1 MYPIGNYYLPDKVF
15 IDMKLINYRLVK
27 KHFYFLLF
35 FTSFFYQNSQAQG
48 TWTNVT
54 NLAPD
59 YNGGVMLLLSD
70 GTVIVKTYYGGFGST
85 PGTTWDKLT
94 PDASG
99 SYINGTWSRIA
110 TMAND
115 RLYFST
121 WVLNDGRVYVGGGE
135 YGSGTL
141 AEIYNPLTN
150 SWSSLTAPG
159 VNFSDGNSENLP
171 DGKLLLGVNSGT
183 TLTNYLYDPV
193 ANTYTAAPSCTGS
206 HDEAAWLKLPDNSIL
221 QVDLGSYNAERYIP
235 STNTWI
241 ADSACPVMLYDSYGY
256 EAGTALQLP
265 DGRSFFIGS
274 TSVTAFYT
282 PTGNTNPGS
291 WCTGPAIPSGLGAPD
306 AAAAMMNNGNILM
319 ALSPTPTMSNHFPTP
334 TSFYEFDYA
343 TDTFIALAA
352 PSGGS
357 SIAVASYNTN
367 MLALPDGNIL
377 YTSQGNKRYYVY
389 TPGSSALSAGK
400 PTVGNITRVNCDTF
414 TVTGTLFTGISEGA
428 SYGDDWTMST
438 NFPIVR
444 LTSGSN
450 VYYGR
455 TYNWNRYGSVST
467 GTSPDT
473 TSFTLPAGLPQG
485 TYSLQVVVNGNASA
499 PVTFSTSL
507 AITPSSFSLCPG
519 TSATLTDSA
528 SIGFWYSSNPS
539 IAIAGSASGTIT
551 GVSAGTATI
560 SYAEG
565 SCYSTSTVTI
575 NPLPSAIS
583 GSTSVCTGSSAT
595 LTSSP
600 SGGTWLSTNTGIATI
615 GSGTGL
621 ISAMSPG
628 TDTVSYTISTGCT
641 ITSPVTVNPYPSA
654 ITGPGVVC
662 AGSSVTLSNTTSGGT
677 WSSGTAGVA
686 SAGSSSGVI
695 SGVSAGS
702 AIITYTPPSGCY
714 VITTVTV
721 NALPSAISG
730 ATSVCTGSSV
740 TLSDAG
746 GGTWAASPSG
756 TATIGSASG
765 ILSGITSGIATV
777 TYSLPVTGCSTTA
790 IVTVN
795 PLPSAVSGPGN
806 VCPGLTITLTDAGGG
821 IWTSATAGVATIG
834 SSSGIVTGVSSGTDI
849 ITYQLPTGCVTT
861 ASVTV
866 NPLPSSISGT
876 MTVCTGQTTT
886 LSDPGGG
893 TWSSATP
900 AVATIGSTSGIVTGV
915 SAGTSDITYTASTG
929 CIVSGTVTTNPQPAA
944 ITGATP
950 VYIGGTATL
959 GDITSG
965 GNWSSSNPAVASAG
979 SSSGIITGISGGTA
993 TITYTLP
1000 TSCFTSTVFT
1010 VNAAPGP
1017 ITGSTAVCQSS
1028 TTTLSDISTGGTW
1041 SSSNTAIA
1049 TVGSATG
1056 VVTGVASGTA
1066 NISYTIS
1073 GTSSVLT
1080 ITVYPAPAAIT
1091 GASALCAGA
1100 ITTLSDATGA
1110 GAWSSSA
1117 ISVATVGSA
1126 TGIVSGVSAGTVTIS
1141 YTTSCSSVTRAITI
1155 NPLPAPAGIT
1165 GSTGIC
1171 TGSNV
1176 TLLDATPGGVWTSG
1190 SAIATVGS
1198 SSGLVTGVAFGSTN
1212 ITYSVTNSFSC
1223 SAFVT
1228 STITV
1233 EGSPNYLFTGAGTG
1247 ANTSTGDGGPATL
1260 ATIEGPRAICH
1271 DTAGNIYVSD
1281 VISNRIRKINV
1292 SGYISTVAGN
1302 GSAGNTGDG
1311 GQATAA
1317 ALNMSGGG
1325 GVFVDKAGNILISNS
1340 AGENIRKVNVSTG
1353 IITTIAGIAGSAGF
1367 SGDGGPAAS
1376 AMVYCPIG
1384 VCEDTSGNVYFADA
1398 GNNRIRKIDAV
1409 TGHITTVIGNGSQ
1422 SFSGDG
1428 GQGTAAGIAIPRDV
1442 SADIFGNLYVSDY
1455 GNQRIR
1461 KYVIATGIITTIAGS
1476 GVAGSAGDG
1485 GQATAAQLYNP
1496 VRTFYDGG
1504 CSLYIVDQA
1513 NSKIRQVNLNT
1524 GIIKTVIGNG
1534 IQGFAGDGSL
1544 ATTGE
1549 LYLPCGVTTNK
1560 NGDLYVSDGNNHR
1573 IRVSPSYG
1581 GIFITLAGPTSVPG
1595 GTAVT
1600 FTAHSSVL
1608 NNMSYQW
1615 KVNGSS
1621 ISGATNNTY
1630 TDASP
1635 ANGNIYTCVLTVAPK
1650 CGSSYNVTSNSITIT
1665 TYGPP
1670 PGPTE
1675 VGSQDL
1681 LNSAVLYP
1689 NPFHGSFTLAATNIE
1704 NGAAVI
1710 KVFDEIGQMVYAES
1724 VLVTDN
1730 HLTQMVDLQQLPA
1743 GVFLVALT
1751 DASGK
1756 LVILKG
1762 IKE

>member
-1 MYPIGNYYLPDKVF
+1 
-15 IDMKLINYRLVK
+15 MKLINYRLVK

-35 FTSFFYQNSQAQG
+35 FTSFFYQYSQAQG
-48 TWTNVT
+48 TWSNVT

-59 YNGGVMLLLSD
+59 FNGGVMLLLSD
-70 GTVIVKTYYGGFGST
+70 GTVIAKTYYGGFGST

-94 PDASG
+94 PDATG

-121 WVLNDGRVYVGGGE
+121 WVLNDGRVYIGGGE

-150 SWSSLTAPG
+150 SWSSITTPG

-171 DGKLLLGVNSGT
+171 SGKLLLGVNSGT

-193 ANTYTAAPSCTGS
+193 ANTYTVAPSCTGS
-206 HDEAAWLKLPDNSIL
+206 HDEAAWLKLPDGSIL
-221 QVDLGSYNAERYIP
+221 QVDLGSYNTERYIP
-235 STNTWI
+235 STNTWV
-241 ADSACPVMLYDSYGY
+241 ADATCPVMLYDSYGY
-256 EAGTALQLP
+256 EAGTALMLP
-265 DGRSFFIGS
+265 DGRAFFIGS
-274 TSVTAFYT
+274 TSVTAYYT
-282 PTGNTNPGS
+282 PSGNTSPGT
-291 WCTGPAIPSGLGAPD
+291 WTTGPAIPSSLGAPD

-352 PSGGS
+352 PSGGT

-389 TPGSSALSAGK
+389 TPGSSALSAGQ
-400 PTVGNITRVNCDTF
+400 PTVGNISRINCDTF

-485 TYSLQVVVNGNASA
+485 TYSLQVVVNGNSSA

-519 TSATLTDSA
+519 TSATLNDSA
-528 SIGFWYSSNPS
+528 SIGFWYSSNTS
-539 IAIAGSASGTIT
+539 IAIAGSATGIIT

-565 SCYSTSTVTI
+565 SCYSLSTVTI

-583 GSTSVCTGSSAT
+583 GSTSICSGSSAT

-600 SGGTWLSTNTGIATI
+600 SGGTWVSTNAGIATI

-621 ISAMSPG
+621 ISAIAPG

-641 ITSPVTVNPYPSA
+641 ITTPVTVNSYPSA
-654 ITGPGVVC
+654 ITGTGVVC
-662 AGSSVTLSNTTSGGT
+662 AGSTVTLSNTTGGGT

-686 SAGSSSGVI
+686 TAGSSSGVI
-695 SGVSAGS
+695 TGVTAGS
-702 AIITYTPPSGCY
+702 AVITYTPPSGCY
-714 VITTVTV
+714 VMTTVTV
-721 NALPSAISG
+721 NLIPSAISG
-730 ATSVCTGSSV
+730 ATSVCSGSSI

-765 ILSGITSGIATV
+765 IVSGIASGTATV
-777 TYSLPVTGCSTTA
+777 TYTLPVTGCSTTA
-790 IVTVN
+790 GITVN
-795 PLPSAVSGPGN
+795 PLPSSVSGPGS
-806 VCPGLTITLTDAGGG
+806 VCPGLSVSLTDAGGG
-821 IWTSATAGVATIG
+821 TWTSGTAGVATIG
-834 SSSGIVTGVSSGTDI
+834 SSSGIVTGVSTGTDV
-849 ITYQLPTGCVTT
+849 ITYQLPTGCITT
-861 ASVTV
+861 AVITV
-866 NPLPSSISGT
+866 NPLPSAISGT
-876 MTVCTGQTTT
+876 MSVCSGLTT
-886 LSDPGGG
+886 LLSDAGGG

-900 AVATIGSTSGIVTGV
+900 AVATIGSTSGSVSGV
-915 SAGTSDITYTASTG
+915 SAGTSVITYTAGTG
-929 CIVSGTVTTNPQPAA
+929 CSATGTITVNPLPAA
-944 ITGATP
+944 VTGSTP

-959 GDITSG
+959 GDVTTG
-965 GNWSSSNPAVASAG
+965 GNWSSSNALVATAG

-993 TITYTLP
+993 RITYTLP
-1000 TSCFTSTVFT
+1000 TSCFTTTLFT

-1017 ITGSTAVCQSS
+1017 ITGSSVVCQSA

-1091 GASALCAGA
+1091 GASALCVGA
-1100 ITTLSDATGA
+1100 TTTLSDATGG

-1126 TGIVSGVSAGTVTIS
+1126 TGIVSGASAGTVTLS
-1141 YTTSCSSVTRAITI
+1141 YTTSCSAVTRAITI
-1155 NPLPAPAGIT
+1155 NPVPAPAAISGA
-1165 GSTGIC
+1165 TGIC
-1171 TGSNV
+1171 SGSSI
-1176 TLLDATPGGVWTSG
+1176 TLTNTTSGGTWTSG
-1190 SAIATVGS
+1190 SSIATVGS
-1198 SSGLVTGVAFGSTN
+1198 TSGLVTGVAFGCTI
-1212 ITYSVTNSFSC
+1212 ITYSVTNTFSC

-1228 STITV
+1228 TTITV
-1233 EGSPNYLFTGAGTG
+1233 EGTPDYLFTGLGTG
-1247 ANTSTGDGGPATL
+1247 VNSSTGDGGLATL
-1260 ATIEGPRAICH
+1260 ATIEAPRAVCR

-1281 VISNRIRKINV
+1281 VMTNRIRKITVN
-1292 SGYISTVAGN
+1292 GFISTVAGN
-1302 GSAGNTGDG
+1302 GTAGNTGDG

-1317 ALNMSGGG
+1317 TLNMSGGG
-1325 GVFVDKAGNILISNS
+1325 GLFVDKAGNILISNS
-1340 AGENIRKVNVSTG
+1340 AGQNIRKVNASTG

-1367 SGDGGPAAS
+1367 SGDGGPAIA
-1376 AMVYCPIG
+1376 AKLYCPIG
-1384 VCEDTSGNVYFADA
+1384 VSEDTSGNIYIADA
-1398 GNNRIRKIDAV
+1398 SNNRIRKVDAV
-1409 TGHITTVIGNGSQ
+1409 TGNISTVIGNGYET
-1422 SFSGDG
+1422 FSGDG
-1428 GQGTAAGIAIPRDV
+1428 GQATAASVSLPREV
-1442 SADIFGNLYVSDY
+1442 AADIYGNLYITDY
-1455 GNQRIR
+1455 GNDRIR
-1461 KYVIATGIITTIAGS
+1461 KYVIATGIITTIAGN

-1485 GQATAAQLYNP
+1485 GQATAAQLNNP
-1496 VRTFYDGG
+1496 VRTAFDGANN
-1504 CSLYIVDQA
+1504 LYIVDQT
-1513 NSKIRQVNLNT
+1513 NHKIRQVNLST

-1534 IQGFAGDGSL
+1534 TPGFTGDGSP
-1544 ATTGE
+1544 ATSGE
-1549 LYLPCGVTTNK
+1549 LNVPCGIAINK
-1560 NGDLYVSDGNNHR
+1560 NGDLFVADGNNHR
-1573 IRVSPSYG
+1573 VRVSPSYG
-1581 GIFITLAGPTSVPG
+1581 NIFITLAGPTSVPG
-1595 GTAVT
+1595 GTAIT
-1600 FTAHSSVL
+1600 FTAHSSVQ
-1608 NNMSYQW
+1608 NNIAYQW
-1615 KVNGSS
+1615 KINGST
-1621 ISGATNNTY
+1621 ISGATNSTF

-1635 ANGNIYTCVLTVAPK
+1635 INGNIYTCVLNVAPK
-1650 CGSSYNVTSNSITIT
+1650 CGSSYNATSNSITVT

-1670 PGPTE
+1670 PVPSE
-1675 VGSQDL
+1675 V
-1681 LNSAVLYP
+1681 NSPDEQHAAVLYP

-1710 KVFDEIGQMVYAES
+1710 KVYDEIGKMVYAES
-1724 VLVTDN
+1724 VLVTGN
-1730 HLTQMVDLQQLPA
+1730 QLTQVVDLQQLPG

-1756 LVILKG
+1756 LVILKCV
-1762 IKE
+1762 KE

>member
-1 MYPIGNYYLPDKVF
+1 
-15 IDMKLINYRLVK
+15 MKLINYSLVK
-27 KHFYFLLF
+27 KHFYFLILF
-35 FTSFFYQNSQAQG
+35 TLYFCQQSQAQG
-48 TWTNVT
+48 TWSNVT

-59 YNGGVMLLLSD
+59 FNGGVMLLLSD
-70 GTVIVKTYYGGFGST
+70 GTVITKTYYGGFGST

-171 DGKLLLGVNSGT
+171 NGKLLLGVNSGT

-193 ANTYTAAPSCTGS
+193 ANTYTVAPSCTGS
-206 HDEAAWLKLPDNSIL
+206 HDEAAWLKLPDSSIL
-221 QVDLGSYNAERYIP
+221 QVDLGSHNAERYIP

-282 PTGNTNPGS
+282 PSGNTNPGS
-291 WCTGPAIPSGLGAPD
+291 WTTGPAIPSGLGAPD

-428 SYGDDWTMST
+428 SYGDDWSMST

-455 TYNWNRYGSVST
+455 TYNWNRYGSIST
-467 GTSPDT
+467 GTAPDT

-507 AITPSSFSLCPG
+507 AVTPSSFSLCPG

-600 SGGTWLSTNTGIATI
+600 SGGTWLSTNTGITTI

-621 ISAMSPG
+621 ISAIAPG

-641 ITSPVTVNPYPSA
+641 ITSPVTVNPYPPA

-662 AGSSVTLSNTTSGGT
+662 AGSSVTFSNTTSGGT
-677 WSSGTAGVA
+677 WSSGSAGVA
-686 SAGSSSGVI
+686 SAGPSSGVI

-730 ATSVCTGSSV
+730 STSVCTGSSV

-765 ILSGITSGIATV
+765 VLSGITSGIANV

-806 VCPGLTITLTDAGGG
+806 VCPGLTISLTDAGGG
-821 IWTSATAGVATIG
+821 TWTSATAGVATIG
-834 SSSGIVTGVSSGTDI
+834 SSSGIVTGVSSGTDL
-849 ITYQLPTGCVTT
+849 ITYQLPTGCITT

-866 NPLPSSISGT
+866 NPIPSAISGT

-886 LSDPGGG
+886 LSDAGGG

-900 AVATIGSTSGIVTGV
+900 AVATIGYTSGIVTGV
-915 SAGTSDITYTASTG
+915 SAGTSVITYTAGTG
-929 CIVSGTVTTNPQPAA
+929 CSVTGTVTTNPHPAA

-959 GDITSG
+959 GDISSG
-965 GNWSSSNPAVASAG
+965 GNWSSSNSAIASAG

-1000 TSCFTSTVFT
+1000 TGCFTSTTFT
-1010 VNAAPGP
+1010 VNTAPGP

-1056 VVTGVASGTA
+1056 VVNGVASGTA

-1091 GASALCAGA
+1091 GASALCVGA
-1100 ITTLSDATGA
+1100 TTTLSDATGA
-1110 GAWSSSA
+1110 GVWSSSA
-1117 ISVATVGSA
+1117 TSVSTVGSA
-1126 TGIVSGVSAGTVTIS
+1126 TGIISGVSAGTVTLS
-1141 YTTSCSSVTRAITI
+1141 YTTSCSSVIKAITI
-1155 NPLPAPAGIT
+1155 NPAPALAAIT
-1165 GSTGIC
+1165 GATGIC
-1171 TGSNV
+1171 SGSSV
-1176 TLLDATPGGVWTSG
+1176 TLMNTTPGGTWTSG
-1190 SAIATVGS
+1190 SSIATVGS
-1198 SSGLVTGVAFGSTN
+1198 TSGLVTGMAFGSTI
-1212 ITYSVTNSFSC
+1212 ITYSVTNSFAC
-1223 SAFVT
+1223 SAFV
-1228 STITV
+1228 STPITV
-1233 EGSPNYLFTGAGTG
+1233 EGTPNYLFTGLGTG
-1247 ANTSTGDGGPATL
+1247 VNSSTGDGGPATL
-1260 ATIEGPRAICH
+1260 ATIEAPRAVCH
-1271 DTAGNIYVSD
+1271 DTAGNIYISD
-1281 VISNRIRKINV
+1281 VLTNRIRKISVN
-1292 SGYISTVAGN
+1292 GFISTVAGN
-1302 GSAGNTGDG
+1302 GTAGNTGDG

-1317 ALNMSGGG
+1317 SLNMSGGG
-1325 GVFVDKAGNILISNS
+1325 GLFVDKAGNILISNS
-1340 AGENIRKVNVSTG
+1340 AGQNIRKVNASTG

-1367 SGDGGPAAS
+1367 SGDGGPAIA
-1376 AMVYCPIG
+1376 AKLYCPIG
-1384 VCEDTSGNVYFADA
+1384 VSEDTSGNIYIADA
-1398 GNNRIRKIDAV
+1398 SNNRIRKVDAV
-1409 TGHITTVIGNGSQ
+1409 TGNISTVIGNGYET
-1422 SFSGDG
+1422 FSGDG
-1428 GQGTAAGIAIPRDV
+1428 GQATAASVSLPREV
-1442 SADIFGNLYVSDY
+1442 AADIYGNLYITDY
-1455 GNQRIR
+1455 GNDRIR
-1461 KYVIATGIITTIAGS
+1461 KYVIATGIITTIAGN

-1485 GQATAAQLYNP
+1485 GQATAAQLNNP
-1496 VRTFYDGG
+1496 VRTAFDGAN
-1504 CSLYIVDQA
+1504 SLYIVDQT
-1513 NSKIRQVNLNT
+1513 NHKIRQVNLST

-1534 IQGFAGDGSL
+1534 TPGFTGDGSP
-1544 ATTGE
+1544 ATSGE
-1549 LYLPCGVTTNK
+1549 LNVPCGIAINK
-1560 NGDLYVSDGNNHR
+1560 NGDLYVADGNNHR
-1573 IRVSPSYG
+1573 VRVSPSYG
-1581 GIFITLAGPTSVPG
+1581 SIFITLAGPASVPG
-1595 GTAVT
+1595 GTAIT
-1600 FTAHSSVL
+1600 FKAHSSVQ
-1608 NNMSYQW
+1608 NNISYQW
-1615 KVNGSS
+1615 KINGSP
-1621 ISGATNNTY
+1621 ISGATNSTF

-1635 ANGNIYTCVLTVAPK
+1635 SNGNIYTCVLNVAPK
-1650 CGSSYNVTSNSITIT
+1650 CGSSYNATSNSITVT

-1670 PGPTE
+1670 PVPTE
-1675 VGSQDL
+1675 V
-1681 LNSAVLYP
+1681 NSPDEQHAAVLYP
-1689 NPFHGSFTLAATNIE
+1689 NPFHGSFTLAAANIE

-1710 KVFDEIGQMVYAES
+1710 KVFDEIGKMVFAES
-1724 VLVTDN
+1724 VLVTGN
-1730 HLTQMVDLQQLPA
+1730 QLTQVVDLQQLPA

-1756 LVILKG
+1756 LVILKCV
-1762 IKE
+1762 KE